1 MNDSAPSTPTAD
13 PPDFEERD
21 QRLPDITQLRT
32 TAVAALV
39 IGVVVFAIAGAV
51 TLSGSL
57 AQSPGLESSVVSD
70 EPPTHR
76 VFFEIQRGHTLW
88 VYDVWVADTGP
99 ERYQGLSETETLP
112 ADTGLLFVYDQEA
125 ADRAI
130 VMREMNYPID
140 VVFID
145 GSGTVTT
152 VHSAPPEPGVP
163 DNELAHYSGRARW
176 ILEIP
181 HGTAERHAIVPETS
195 VRITGP
201 THSFGPQSPINTA
214 HDPT

>member
-13 PPDFEERD
+13 PPDFEGRD

-70 EPPTHR
+70 EPSTHR
-76 VFFEIQRGHTLW
+76 VFFETQRGHTLW

-99 ERYQGLSETETLP
+99 ERYQGLSKTATLP

-152 VHSAPPEPGVP
+152 VRSAPPEPGVP
-163 DNELAHYSGRARW
+163 DDELTHYAGRARW

-181 HGTAERHAIVPETS
+181 HGTAERHAIVSGTS
-195 VRITGP
+195 ARITGP
-201 THSFGPQSPINTA
+201 THSFDPQSPINTA
-214 HDPT
+214 HDSA

>member
-1 MNDSAPSTPTAD
+1 MADKSHSVPTAGPSD
-13 PPDFEERD
+13 CEDLGGTSVSVSAR
-21 QRLPDITQLRT
+21 RT
-32 TAVAALV
+32 TVVAVLVVGATIFAVAIAAVLS
-39 IGVVVFAIAGAV
+39 GAGA
-51 TLSGSL
+51 S
-57 AQSPGLESSVVSD
+57 SPELESSVID
-70 EPPTHR
+70 EDSPSHR
-76 VFFEIQRGHTLW
+76 VFFENQRGQTLW

-99 ERYQGLSETETLP
+99 ERYQGLSGTESLP

-145 GSGTVTT
+145 GLGTVTT
-152 VHSAPPEPGVP
+152 VHSAPPEPGAP

-176 ILEIP
+176 ILKIP
-181 HGTAERHAIVPETS
+181 HGTAERHAIVPGTS